1 MLLYKHMTLNLQE
14 IKNTF
19 SPLDINTGPGGDAYV
34 EGAEI
39 VERDNVALIIKH
51 PNENKYLISKWKQV
65 DWSGFLTGGIEDGE
79 SREDAAK
86 KELLEESGFKN
97 IKRVADINFASH
109 GLFYHVVKKQNRLAH
124 YNLVFIE
131 LEDLEQNEVSEEEKL
146 ICDFV
151 WVEESEVL
159 NNLKRDDMKN
169 LWNFYLE
176 NR

>member
-1 MLLYKHMTLNLQE
+1 MQEKLTLE
-14 IKNTF
+14 YIKNNF
-19 SPLDINTGPGGDAYV
+19 NPLDTNTGPGNDAYV

-39 VERDNVALIIKH
+39 VKRNNVALVIKH
-51 PNENKYLISKWKQV
+51 PTENQYLISKWKQV
-65 DWSGFLTGGIEDGE
+65 DWSGFLTGGIEGNE
-79 SREDAAK
+79 SKEETAK
-86 KELLEESGFKN
+86 KELVEESGFKN
-97 IKRVADINFASH
+97 IRKVTDMNFVSN

-151 WVEESEVL
+151 WVEESKVVK
-159 NNLKRDDMKN
+159 NLKRDDMKN

>member
-1 MLLYKHMTLNLQE
+1 MQEKLTLE
-14 IKNTF
+14 YIKNNF
-19 SPLDINTGPGGDAYV
+19 SSLDINTGPGGDAYLD
-34 EGAEI
+34 GAEI
-39 VERDNVALIIKH
+39 VERNNVALIIKH
-51 PNENKYLISKWKQV
+51 PIQSQYLISKWKQV

-79 SREDAAK
+79 SREETAK
-86 KELLEESGFKN
+86 KELVEESGYKN
-97 IKRVADINFASH
+97 IKKVMDMNFVSN

-131 LEDLEQNEVSEEEKL
+131 LEDLEQNEVSAEEKL

-151 WVEESEVL
+151 WIEESEVI